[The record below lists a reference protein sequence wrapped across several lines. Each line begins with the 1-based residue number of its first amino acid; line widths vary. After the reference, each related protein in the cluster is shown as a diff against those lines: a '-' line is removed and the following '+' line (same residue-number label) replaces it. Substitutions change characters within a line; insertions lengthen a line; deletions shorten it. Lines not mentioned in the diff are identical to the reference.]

1 MTVCCGL
8 TAFTFCSL
16 TFGSKPQLSVG
27 SCFLF
32 FKKKKK
38 AIFIQA
44 LPPWDLAGP
53 LVSWFF
59 LNVSA
64 WQGASFPLV
73 LLTALSIVYA
83 CFTKVTC
90 SHLGLETSHA
100 QLGKP
105 TSSARSIARWK
116 KVVRLGLVLA
126 SRHVKSYLQQKKY
139 FYHI

>member
-1 MTVCCGL
+1 MLWAYGIYILFAHIRQQTPAQCRVL
-8 TAFTFCSL
+8 FSF
-16 TFGSKPQLSVG
+16 FSKR
-27 SCFLF
+27 
-32 FKKKKK
+32 KKKV
-38 AIFIQA
+38 IFIQA

-116 KVVRLGLVLA
+116 KVVRLGLVGSF
-126 SRHVKSYLQQKKY
+126 SRVAMLNPIYSKKNY
-139 FYHI
+139 YI